1 MSNSFSQ
8 PESFAP
14 WNQACEG
21 WLLNQAIDLNNFIYT
36 ELEEQTQQDQE
47 KQLADSM
54 LNGFMSTLGLFGAIE
69 IGIFEALALNPNT
82 AEQLAE
88 QLQVPFVNLNRLLY
102 LLKRL
107 ELLTTQEQLWQLT
120 VPARRFFTPSCPEFE
135 PYLWTR
141 LAMTRL
147 FLTKYVSQWGEM
159 IRGRRSFDEIQWP
172 PQNSEQSIDFEY
184 IMTAEAP
191 YLAALLQPVLAENQ
205 AITRLLD
212 VGGGNGTI
220 ASLLARQLPRLTID
234 VLNLPYITDQIT
246 ATAEKFQVID
256 RVHALAQNFLE
267 TAFPTNYD
275 AILFSR
281 VLVDW
286 PDEIVSRLLSKAR
299 QALHSQGRL
308 LICERIGGT
317 NKGVERFWLTFM
329 AMGVNAHVF
338 ARQPLRWVE
347 LLDNVGFS
355 HIQIQSEGSYEG
367 YGVIEAIPQSLAT
380 VTQEEPLL
388 RPSQSSYRNGD
399 NLQIKVP
406 PLPAGQRQYLGIK
419 IPGGKFFLIKKL
431 NSLVVFNNVNLI
443 RWQDGEL
450 AIDRPILPNL
460 PRGKYLLYR
469 LCTLDNGEPFAPFE
483 PWQLNVSGFRV
494 ER

>member
-8 PESFAP
+8 PEFFAP
-14 WNQACEG
+14 WNQACER
-21 WLLNQAIDLNNFIYT
+21 WLLNQAIDLNNFIFD

-47 KQLADSM
+47 KRLADSA

-69 IGIFEALALNPNT
+69 IGVFEALALNPNT
-82 AEQLAE
+82 TEQLAE
-88 QLQVPFVNLNRLLY
+88 QLQVPHLNLNRLLV

-107 ELLTTQEQLWQLT
+107 ELVTAQEELWQLT
-120 VPARRFFTPSCPEFE
+120 APARRFFTPSCPEFE
-135 PYLWTR
+135 PYLWSR

-147 FLTKYVSQWGEM
+147 FLTKYVGQWGEM
-159 IRGRRSFDEIQWP
+159 IRGQRQFDEIQWP
-172 PQNSEQSIDFEY
+172 PQDNEQSIDFEY

-220 ASLLARQLPRLTID
+220 ASLLARQLPTLTID
-234 VLNLPYITDQIT
+234 VLNLPHVIPQIT
-246 ATAEKFQVID
+246 ATAEKFQVTD
-256 RVHALAQNFLE
+256 RVHGLALDFLE
-267 TAFPTNYD
+267 TAFPTGYD
-275 AILFSR
+275 AVLFSR

-286 PDEIVSRLLSKAR
+286 SDEIVSRLLSKAH

-308 LICERIGGT
+308 LICERIGGA
-317 NKGVERFWLTFM
+317 NDGVSRFWLTFM

-338 ARQPLRWVE
+338 VRHPLRWIE
-347 LLDNVGFS
+347 LLDNTGFS

-367 YGVIEAIPQSLAT
+367 YGVIEAIPQSLVT
-380 VTQEEPLL
+380 VAEEEPLL
-388 RPSQSSYRNGD
+388 CPSQTSYRNGD

-406 PLPAGQRQYLGIK
+406 SLPAGQRQYLGVK
-419 IPGGKFFLIKKL
+419 IPGGKLFLINKL
-431 NSLVVFNNVNLI
+431 NSLVAFDNVNLI
-443 RWQDGEL
+443 SWQDGEF
-450 AIDRPILPNL
+450 AIDRPILPNI

-469 LCTLDNGEPFAPFE
+469 LCTLDDGEPFAPFE
-483 PWQLNVSGFRV
+483 PWQLSVSGFRV
-494 ER
+494 EK